1 MQSVSQR
8 KPTKYSHS
16 RKDLTKLKLSTEP
29 SNTNTISSICS
40 PRANPKRKFS
50 TQRTQ
55 LSSIVTESSPSSHI
69 FTSFKESANSI
80 RTNPPKRK
88 TTLNITNNNR
98 FNHFNVSNKLATSL
112 PMHPATL
119 NKDQRSLLHRHSV
132 NGQKITIKCK
142 DKENKLQPYTSKPIS
157 FVISQGGLDYSGKS
171 KQNQDNYVL
180 IRSLFG
186 IELLDF
192 LGVFDGHG
200 ANGHHVSA
208 YLRKTLSDYF
218 SNDKTYKHETQKYS
232 QITNDDKIQIIYNTL
247 SNSNYKAFKHIFT
260 SCEKNISNE
269 TYDINFSGSTCVFV
283 ARIYDRILISNI
295 GDSRAIIVYKNNS
308 SYKVEALTKD
318 HKPNL
323 PEEKKRIE
331 MKGGVVKPHE
341 DDKNYSDAIMRVWVK
356 GEEYPGIAISRTIG
370 DKVAKTVGVVC
381 TPDVFEREVTGKE
394 AFLIVA
400 SDGIWEF
407 LKNEVVMDQVIPF
420 YEKKDARGAVDKL
433 VKEATRCWEE
443 DGIARDDITC
453 IVYFFEGR

>member
-1 MQSVSQR
+1 MQSLSQR

-16 RKDLTKLKLSTEP
+16 RKDLSKLKLSTEP
-29 SNTNTISSICS
+29 STSNTISSLCS
-40 PRANPKRKFS
+40 PHANPKRKFS
-50 TQRTQ
+50 TQRTKIN
-55 LSSIVTESSPSSHI
+55 SIVTESTPSSNI

-88 TTLNITNNNR
+88 TTLNTSNNLH
-98 FNHFNVSNKLATSL
+98 FNHFNAPNKLAVSS
-112 PMHPATL
+112 PMHPASL
-119 NKDQRSLLHRHSV
+119 NKDPRLLLHRHSI
-132 NGQKITIKCK
+132 NGQKITITCK
-142 DKENKLQPYTSKPIS
+142 DKENKLKPFTSKPIS
-157 FVISQGGLDYSGKS
+157 FVISQGGLDYSGKP

-186 IELLDF
+186 IDLLDF

-200 ANGHHVSA
+200 VNGHHVSA
-208 YLRKTLSDYF
+208 YLRKALSDYF
-218 SNDKTYKHETQKYS
+218 SNDKTYKQETQKYNH
-232 QITNDDKIQIIYNTL
+232 ITNDDKIQIIYNTL
-247 SNSNYKAFKHIFT
+247 SNANYKSFKHIFNL
-260 SCEKNISNE
+260 CEKNISNE

-295 GDSRAIIVYKNNS
+295 GDSRAIIVYKNKA

-323 PEEKKRIE
+323 PEERKRIE

-381 TPDVFEREVTGKE
+381 TPDVFEREVNGKE
-394 AFLIVA
+394 AFIVVA

-407 LKNEVVMDQVIPF
+407 LGNEEVMDKVVPF
-420 YEKKDARGAVDKL
+420 YEKKDAKGAVDKL